1 MTATTPASASAAP
14 INPPAKLGD
23 YYRNP
28 RPETI
33 PTVCLPDL
41 HLAANSAQLAQHY
54 AQVGNAAA
62 CRRKLVLGLEAIN
75 RAIAGGAV

>member
-1 MTATTPASASAAP
+1 MSTAAP
-14 INPPAKLGD
+14 AKGQYPTVALRD
-23 YYRNP
+23 TYRNP

-33 PTVCLPDL
+33 PTACLPDL
-41 HLAANSAQLAQHY
+41 HLAANAAQLAQHY

-62 CRRKLVLGLEAIN
+62 CRRKLVQGLEAIN

>member
-1 MTATTPASASAAP
+1 MTTLA
-14 INPPAKLGD
+14 PAKGQFPSVGKPD
-23 YYRNP
+23 AYRNP

-33 PTVCLPDL
+33 PTACLPDL

-75 RAIAGGAV
+75 RAMEGGAV

>member
-1 MTATTPASASAAP
+1 MSTFA
-14 INPPAKLGD
+14 PAKGQSPTVAQRD
-23 YYRNP
+23 TYRNP

-33 PTVCLPDL
+33 PTACLPDL

-54 AQVGNAAA
+54 AQVGNAGA